1 MARKTNDDSHEVS
14 ERAREAGS
22 DLRL

>member
-1 MARKTNDDSHEVS
+1 MARKTNDDFHEVS